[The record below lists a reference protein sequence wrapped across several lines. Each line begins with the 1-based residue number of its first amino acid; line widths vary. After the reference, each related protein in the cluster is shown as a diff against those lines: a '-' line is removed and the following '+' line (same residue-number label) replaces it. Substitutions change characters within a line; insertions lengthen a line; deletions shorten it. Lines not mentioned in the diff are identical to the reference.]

1 MLRLKQTIQ
10 QSNDNMQQQ
19 HRDPAAK
26 RKEKK
31 VVDCCTSLID
41 KLTEE
46 EKKQKENKERVMAR
60 LTQERDGWFL
70 CRSAKLA
77 KTETITQFLQLCLFP
92 RCVFT
97 SIDALFCARFVQVC
111 LSLSLSSSGP
121 RPQHGHVLRNKM
133 EKGFTPDFG
142 IA

>member
-1 MLRLKQTIQ
+1 M
-10 QSNDNMQQQ
+10 QQ
-19 HRDPAAK
+19 HRDPAAR

-46 EKKQKENKERVMAR
+46 EKKQKDNKERIMAR

-97 SIDALFCARFVQVC
+97 SIDALFCARFVQVLFNPHSFR
-111 LSLSLSSSGP
+111 LSFP
-121 RPQHGHVLRNKM
+121 
-133 EKGFTPDFG
+133 F
-142 IA
+142 